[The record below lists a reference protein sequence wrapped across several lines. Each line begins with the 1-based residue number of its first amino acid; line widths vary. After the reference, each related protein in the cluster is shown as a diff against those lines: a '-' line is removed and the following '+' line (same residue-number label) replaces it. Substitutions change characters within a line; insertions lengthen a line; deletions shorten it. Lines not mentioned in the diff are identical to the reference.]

1 MSSYLRLENMQFWKV
16 VKKLSKAFFLGVLK
30 NAILSLNP
38 WSLEMDRSSSSA
50 LALTSSEQ
58 LSSTSIN
65 RLQDFKKSSTRLRLM
80 VQRTLHIPSFK
91 RLQRTEKSEKCCSS
105 SCKSISHLFW
115 SEFLRVLES
124 HQQSSFLRFRWRF
137 FNFHIPHH
145 LPVLIIVRKVFKRFP
160 CFTQGNTDMLDNLMD
175 FSPRDKNKL
184 IFSSRAAATHHGSLR
199 IYKWVPFSL

>member
-1 MSSYLRLENMQFWKV
+1 MRYCPQIPDPWKWIARLV
-16 VKKLSKAFFLGVLK
+16 LFF
-30 NAILSLNP
+30 
-38 WSLEMDRSSSSA
+38 SSSS
-50 LALTSSEQ
+50 THII
-58 LSSTSIN
+58 SSTSIN

-124 HQQSSFLRFRWRF
+124 HQQSSFFRFRWRF

-184 IFSSRAAATHHGSLR
+184 IFSSRAAAARTMVLWEYTNGYLSRCKAGGKQKGKRR
-199 IYKWVPFSL
+199 IEKTRQKLWWH

>member
-1 MSSYLRLENMQFWKV
+1 MSPYRRLENMQFWKV

-30 NAILSLNP
+30 NAILSSNP

-124 HQQSSFLRFRWRF
+124 HQKSFFFQISVEIFQLSYPASSSCA
-137 FNFHIPHH
+137 HH
-145 LPVLIIVRKVFKRFP
+145 CQESF
-160 CFTQGNTDMLDNLMD
+160 
-175 FSPRDKNKL
+175 
-184 IFSSRAAATHHGSLR
+184 
-199 IYKWVPFSL
+199 

>member
-30 NAILSLNP
+30 NAILSSNP

-124 HQQSSFLRFRWRF
+124 HQQSSFLDF
-137 FNFHIPHH
+137 
-145 LPVLIIVRKVFKRFP
+145 
-160 CFTQGNTDMLDNLMD
+160 GGD
-175 FSPRDKNKL
+175 FSTFISRIIFLCSSLSGKFLKDSLVSHRGIL
-184 IFSSRAAATHHGSLR
+184 ICLT
-199 IYKWVPFSL
+199 I